1 MQRHLYI
8 SIAVTVIAALAAA
21 QIVFSM
27 VASPNTGFAFNVV
40 PRGQTSVVEPLPGV
54 PLPAGLQAGD
64 ELLLRRLTP
73 EARAALVG
81 QVNLKAGLRYTLA
94 VRRGDQILS
103 VPVHTQAMP
112 LLPTQ
117 SLNRDSGLALFF
129 ALLILALLV
138 VWRGRDFA
146 AWGLGLFAFAIIV
159 HGALQEIP
167 LGGMWVFWLDVFAN
181 VVVMPILFIGLY
193 LMAYS
198 LGSRGLSVRL
208 RRIFSGLFG
217 LFYVLL
223 LVADSIFITAVVFW
237 GRSLPHAAEISVA
250 LFAAVSLT
258 TFALLLTGYARAGA
272 EQRLRIRW
280 ILYSTGVLM
289 LSLVVD
295 VAAAISSNEFTLLI
309 LSNIANAVLLLAV
322 AGYTYAVL
330 RQRLVDV
337 RIVLNRTLV
346 YGVITVVVVGVFAG
360 INVLVDHAT
369 FGHGASLLLE
379 LIVPLGLGVALDS
392 LRKYLDRY
400 LNRLVFR
407 RQYRAETALQN
418 FARTCGFIE
427 DAERLLDATAQQ
439 VFEHSRAQSVA
450 LYERDTGGYQRVRE
464 LGVAQFPAH
473 AGVDDMAFVRLR
485 AGDHEADLHE
495 ITSALGPSGYLF
507 AMAVR
512 GEVIGALI
520 CGPRP
525 AEHYTNDE
533 RALLF
538 HVAQQAGS
546 ALHALRTRA
555 QEKFVVALASG
566 AVAASEAPVRAREL
580 LTGW

>member
-8 SIAVTVIAALAAA
+8 SIVVTLIAAVAAA

-27 VASPNTGFAFNVV
+27 VAFPNTGFAFNVV
-40 PRGQTSVVEPLPGV
+40 PQGQTSVIEPLAGV
-54 PLPAGLQAGD
+54 PLAAGLQAGD

-81 QVNLKAGLRYTLA
+81 QVSLKAGLTYTLV
-94 VRRGDQILS
+94 VRRGDRILS
-103 VPVHTQAMP
+103 VPVHTQVLPSM
-112 LLPTQ
+112 PTQ
-117 SLNRDSGLALFF
+117 DLNNESGLALFF
-129 ALLILALLV
+129 ALLILGLLV
-138 VWRGRDFA
+138 MWRGRDLA
-146 AWGLGLFAFAIIV
+146 AWGLGLFAFVIIV
-159 HGALQEIP
+159 HGALQRIP
-167 LGGMWVFWLDVFAN
+167 LGGMWVFGLDVLAN

-198 LGSRGLSVRL
+198 LGSRGMSARL

-237 GRSLPHAAEISVA
+237 GRSLSYATEISLA

-289 LSLVVD
+289 LSLIVD
-295 VAAAISSNEFTLLI
+295 VAAEITSDELTQLI
-309 LSNIANAVLLLAV
+309 LASIGNAVLLLAV

-346 YGVITVVVVGVFAG
+346 YGVITAVVVGVFAG

-407 RQYRAETALQN
+407 RQYRAEKALQN

-427 DAERLLDATAQQ
+427 DAERLLDATVQQ
-439 VFEHSRAQSVA
+439 VFEHSRAQSVV
-450 LYERDTGGYQRVRE
+450 LYERDTDGYRRVRE
-464 LGVAQFPAH
+464 LGVAQFPAR
-473 AGVDDMAFVRLR
+473 ADLDDMAFVRLR

-495 ITSALGPSGYLF
+495 LTSALGPSGYVF

-525 AEHYTNDE
+525 AEHYSADE

-566 AVAASEAPVRAREL
+566 ALAASEAPVRAREL